1 MKPLD
6 IRLGGN
12 MKKFYH
18 ETAFV
23 GSSHLEYDYIHYIML
38 RDMKRQIS
46 IIERIRAGLQN
57 HLQFN
62 ILRP

>member
-1 MKPLD
+1 MKPVD

-46 IIERIRAGLQN
+46 ERIRAGLQN
-57 HLQFN
+57 RLGFN